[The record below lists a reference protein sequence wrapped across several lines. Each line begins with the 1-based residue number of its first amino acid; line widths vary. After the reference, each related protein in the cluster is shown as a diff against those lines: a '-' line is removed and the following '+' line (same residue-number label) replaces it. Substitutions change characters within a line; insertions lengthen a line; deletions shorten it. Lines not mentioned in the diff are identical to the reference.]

1 MTRKNTKRALVSS
14 AVSLTL
20 CCSMLVGSTFAWF
33 TDSAAS
39 GSNVIKSGN
48 LDIEVQYTLDGEK
61 WHPLDGADNLFQKG
75 FWEPGHTEVVAL
87 KIENKGSLALK
98 YAANMNIVEEEKG
111 RNKAGDEF
119 ALSDILTVS
128 TLVQQANDAMGVG
141 DITLGLAFNGENSVK
156 YENTD
161 EFKDSNVLRD
171 NVELYPGDA
180 HYVIVKADMDETV
193 GNEANHNGE
202 DVPSIEFGINVLA
215 TQFTYEND
223 SYGNQYDKD
232 ASTDDVMI
240 EKSITLTE
248 DQTEAMEIGE
258 KEAVEFN
265 MGGNTLSST
274 LTNNGKVVV
283 SNGSISTP
291 NGATGAEAVGFQNY
305 GDAKLTDV
313 SMTAGSASDYG
324 NILYAGSTTVYEN
337 VSINSKGGGI
347 GVRDGAKATFNS
359 GSVYVDSASTS
370 ARYLFYV
377 IGNGSE
383 LTINDGTFSWDKN
396 DNQKRAYIYVGSGA
410 TVYVNGG
417 TFGPAS
423 TRNGYT
429 AGILGEGT
437 VIITGGTFGFDP
449 SAWVAEGY
457 TATESDGTWTV
468 SAN

>member
-48 LDIEVQYTLDGEK
+48 LDIEVQYTLDGEN
-61 WHPLDGADNLFQKG
+61 WHPLDGAKDLFQKDL
-75 FWEPGHTEVVAL
+75 WEPGHTEVVAL

-111 RNKAGDEF
+111 TNKAGDEF

-128 TLVQQANDAMGVG
+128 TLVQEANQVG
-141 DITLGLAFNGENSVK
+141 DIAVMLAFNGENSVK

-171 NVELYPGDA
+171 NVELLPGAA
-180 HYVIVKADMDETV
+180 HYVIVKADMAETV

-248 DQTEAMEIGE
+248 NQTEAMEIGE

-291 NGATGAEAVGFQNY
+291 DGATGAEAVGFQNY

-313 SMTAGSASDYG
+313 SMTAGSATDYG

-347 GVRDGAKATFNS
+347 GVIDGAKATFNS

-377 IGNGSE
+377 VGNGSE
-383 LTINDGTFSWDKN
+383 LTINDGEFSWDPY
-396 DNQKRAYIYVGSGA
+396 DNQKRAYIYVESDA

-417 TFGPAS
+417 TFGKAS
-423 TRNGYT
+423 TRDGYT
-429 AGILGEGT
+429 AGILGYGT

-449 SAWVAEGY
+449 SKWVAEGY
-457 TATESDGTWTV
+457 TATESDGIWTV
-468 SAN
+468 SAK